1 MPVWSGNK
9 FNQVREIENGYIKM
23 KARGIS
29 LLASKNWTD
38 NGNIDYDA
46 HPEFESRE
54 YWEGANF
61 TLFVY
66 CPFNVKLGGA
76 SKGITSGSK
85 FFSLFVS

>member
-9 FNQVREIENGYIKM
+9 FNQVREVENGYIKM

-38 NGNIDYDA
+38 NGNVDYDA
-46 HPEFESRE
+46 HPEYESRE

-66 CPFNVKLGGA
+66 CKFNVKLGGS
-76 SKGITSGSK
+76 SKGKKTTKTMK
-85 FFSLFVS
+85 FKIEF